1 MAGNCGEQVHVDV
14 SMNNFPGIRKI
25 LPGWEIGVK
34 VTILASMELIA
45 IVGNILIIVIVWQN
59 KKMRTVTNYY
69 IVNMAVSDLFVASF
83 SIWMHLVDDVT
94 EGWAVGGF
102 LCKFNPFVQIT
113 AMCASVFTLMA
124 LAGDRF
130 FAIMFPLKSRV
141 TQRKV
146 SIVAV
151 LVWLC
156 ATSIGMP
163 VLFVYTYTERHWSD
177 FTEKFCTDVWPGVRE
192 ADGDCDSGRQ
202 SRRAF
207 WTCVVVV
214 LNWIPMLVM
223 TITYTVLFVRLRKQK
238 IVPSTGSISIS
249 TVQQR
254 SKKKVVKMLFAVLLA
269 FIFCTIP
276 FQVARLYELYR
287 EVEDYTGNSKL
298 PVWYKPLNFA
308 AVTLLYANSAINPM
322 VYGGMNENFRKGL
335 KDLISGIFN
344 KHKTNRSDSGRSLN
358 VSETRQS
365 VISKYNGNMHRDSIQ
380 AFSNAEF
387 QEESDTSDKVNGV
400 SHKESDIK
408 ILDGCINPS
417 MEL

>member
-1 MAGNCGEQVHVDV
+1 MADQCDGDHPYVDV
-14 SMNNFPGIRKI
+14 SMIKFPGERKTF
-25 LPGWEIGVK
+25 PSWEIGVK
-34 VTILASMELIA
+34 VTIVASMELIA
-45 IVGNILIIVIVWQN
+45 IVGNLLIILIVWQN

-94 EGWAVGGF
+94 EGWTVGGF
-102 LCKFNPFVQIT
+102 MCKFNPFVQIT

-124 LAGDRF
+124 LACDRF

-151 LVWLC
+151 FVWLSSI
-156 ATSIGMP
+156 SIGIP
-163 VLFVYTYTERHWSD
+163 VLFVYTYTERKWSD
-177 FTEKFCTDVWPGVRE
+177 FTEKFCTDVWPAVQE

-214 LNWIPMLVM
+214 LNWIPLVVM
-223 TITYTVLFVRLRKQK
+223 TITYSVLFVRLRKQK
-238 IVPSTGSISIS
+238 IVPSTGSISMS
-249 TVQQR
+249 SVQQK

-276 FQVARLYELYR
+276 FQVAKLYELYR
-287 EVEDYTGNSKL
+287 EVEDQTGNSKL
-298 PVWYKPLNFA
+298 PDWYNPVYFA

-322 VYGGMNENFRKGL
+322 VYGGMNENFRNGL
-335 KDLISGIFN
+335 KDIISSIFT
-344 KHKTNRSDSGRSLN
+344 KHGSHRRDSGRSLN
-358 VSETRQS
+358 ISETRQS
-365 VISKYNGNMHRDSIQ
+365 VISKYNGSMHRDSIQ
-380 AFSNAEF
+380 AFSNAEI
-387 QEESDTSDKVNGV
+387 QEGSDTLDKVND
-400 SHKESDIK
+400 SKHKESDNMSN
-408 ILDGCINPS
+408 GCINQS